1 MSITD
6 NQFVELANKIKLGK
20 MTLIELS
27 VTRQNQVNLLNLG
40 HTSAQMVIDA
50 IDHIT
55 SSKDDGKGE

>member
-20 MTLIELS
+20 MTPIELS

-50 IDHIT
+50 IDQIAP
-55 SSKDDGKGE
+55 SKDDGKGE

>member
-1 MSITD
+1 MSIDD

-20 MTLIELS
+20 MTPVELS

-40 HTSAQMVIDA
+40 HSSAQMVIDA
-50 IDHIT
+50 IDNIT